1 MMPGMTSMPRRG
13 GGGVHDMQ
21 VVPFHEEQQ
30 RQHLVGRN
38 FVDTISG
45 DCVYFKALINE
56 MVKMFP
62 RDHVLGANKFK
73 AKTWRKWKTTLG
85 GPNGMGS
92 W

>member
-1 MMPGMTSMPRRG
+1 MRTTCTHITGWCNDSILCAGKGGCTMMPGMTSMPRRG

-45 DCVYFKALINE
+45 DCVYFKALCI
-56 MVKMFP
+56 
-62 RDHVLGANKFK
+62 L
-73 AKTWRKWKTTLG
+73 
-85 GPNGMGS
+85 
-92 W
+92 

>member
-1 MMPGMTSMPRRG
+1 LRFRKKS
-13 GGGVHDMQ
+13 
-21 VVPFHEEQQ
+21 
-30 RQHLVGRN
+30 GRN
-38 FVDTISG
+38 VFETFD
-45 DCVYFKALINE
+45 YALINE

-92 W
+92 